1 MTSIFISYAKE
12 DYDYA
17 LEIFDFLKEEG
28 FEPWM
33 DKKNLM
39 PGQDWDH
46 VLAKTLKQV
55 DFILIVIS
63 EISVSKRGYV
73 QREFKRA
80 LEYWEERP
88 QSDIYILPVK
98 INECEVPAP
107 LNRFHWI
114 EFESEDFRE
123 KILASINSQVKNIK
137 EKPKSRE
144 LTKPKMKSAPTTAKG
159 AASSSET
166 KTRVIWLLVLLTC
179 GLVGFWMF
187 NTTNGAE
194 SKDATA
200 SEKEK
205 VLGILEEYFDNL
217 ESESFAD
224 RSFAEYIDTFYTKS
238 NLDLSEVKRIRQSN
252 TEFIGTKHEI
262 NKSSLHLEYEINGI
276 RYWKFQMGFI
286 CFRRSMQKYEAACVN
301 LTFGFNKDGKITS
314 IIEKV
319 DRVKF
324 TKERPNIDAEK
335 CE

>member
-12 DYDYA
+12 DYPYA

-33 DKKNLM
+33 DKKNLL

-55 DFILIVIS
+55 DFILVVIS

-114 EFESEDFRE
+114 EFESEDFSE
-123 KILASINSQVKNIK
+123 KIRASINSQLENIK
-137 EKPKSRE
+137 EKPKSGE
-144 LTKPKMKSAPTTAKG
+144 LTQPKRKSAPKKGKSTASG
-159 AASSSET
+159 PET
-166 KTRVIWLLVLLTC
+166 KTNLIWLLLLFTSI
-179 GLVGFWMF
+179 LVGLWLFI
-187 NTTNGAE
+187 
-194 SKDATA
+194 SKDSSKNRDTIAND
-200 SEKEK
+200 KEK
-205 VLGILEEYFDNL
+205 VLSLLEEYFDNL

-224 RSFAEYIDTFYTKS
+224 RSFADHIDTFYLKS

-286 CFRRSMQKYEAACVN
+286 CFRRSMQKYETACVS